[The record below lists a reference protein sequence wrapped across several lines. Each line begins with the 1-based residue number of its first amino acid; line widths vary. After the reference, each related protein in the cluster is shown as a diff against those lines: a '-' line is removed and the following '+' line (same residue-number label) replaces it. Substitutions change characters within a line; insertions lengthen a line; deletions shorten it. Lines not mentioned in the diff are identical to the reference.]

1 MPRRWTHPI
10 LLEFHVSPETVT
22 ISRASRLFGLSLGYF
37 LVLLDTTVLT
47 VALPDLRASLGG
59 GIAGLQ
65 WAVTGYTVTFAALL
79 PTAGAVSDRFGAHRV
94 FAAGVAA
101 FGLVSLLSAAAP
113 TLPVLVV
120 LRAVLGAAGALCL
133 PSSLAIITRLYAVPA
148 ARGRALGAW
157 AAITGCAL
165 AAGPVVGGLLVSAG
179 GWRAVFLVNVPVAL
193 VSLVLVRD
201 IRVPATGR
209 AIDWRAQFVACAFLA
224 VLTDAIVD
232 RRAVSA
238 IAAAALAAIM
248 VVVERRSASPAVP
261 GAVIAE
267 PGVRR
272 GLIAGAAVNFALSG
286 GLFVLTLS
294 LQRHLGPV
302 ATGLAFLPL
311 TLPTAFNPLVTGRL
325 VARFGSRPPV
335 LAGLTLLTLG
345 CLAATPVPWLG
356 MLLIGFGVS
365 FSLPALVTGVVQA
378 APEGMAG
385 VASGLL
391 NAVRQVGA
399 TLGVAVMGGLAGG
412 TAFAIAAALCLAAG
426 LTLASSGRRS

>member
-1 MPRRWTHPI
+1 M
-10 LLEFHVSPETVT
+10 
-22 ISRASRLFGLSLGYF
+22 SRASRLFGLSLGYF
-37 LVLLDTTVLT
+37 MVLLDTTVLT
-47 VALPDLRASLGG
+47 VALPDLHASLGG
-59 GIAGLQ
+59 GVAGLQ

-79 PTAGAVSDRFGAHRV
+79 LTAGAVADRFGAHRV
-94 FAAGVAA
+94 FAAGVVA
-101 FGLVSLLSAAAP
+101 FGVLSLLSAAAQ

-120 LRAVLGAAGALCL
+120 LRALLGVAGALCL
-133 PSSLAIITRLYAVPA
+133 PSSLAIIARLYPDPA
-148 ARGRALGAW
+148 DRGRALGAW

-165 AAGPVVGGLLVSAG
+165 ATGPVAGGLLVSVG
-179 GWRAVFLVNVPVAL
+179 GWRAVFLANVPVAL
-193 VSLVLVRD
+193 LSLVLVRGV
-201 IRVPATGR
+201 RVPATGR
-209 AIDWRAQFVACAFLA
+209 GLDWRAQLVACAFLA
-224 VLTDAIVD
+224 ALTDAVID

-238 IAAAALAAIM
+238 IAAGVLA
-248 VVVERRSASPAVP
+248 VVMFLVERRSASPAVP
-261 GAVIAE
+261 GAVVAE

-272 GLIAGAAVNFALSG
+272 GLVAGAAVNFALSG

-325 VARFGSRPPV
+325 VARYGPRPPV

-345 CLAATPVPWLG
+345 CLTAAPVPWLG

-378 APEGMAG
+378 APEGAAG

-399 TLGVAVMGGLAGG
+399 TLGVAVMGGLAAG
-412 TAFAIAAALCLAAG
+412 TAFAAAAALCLVAG
-426 LTLASSGRRS
+426 LILAIGGRRS

>member
-1 MPRRWTHPI
+1 
-10 LLEFHVSPETVT
+10 VSTETVT
-22 ISRASRLFGLSLGYF
+22 ISRANRLFGLSLGYF
-37 LVLLDTTVLT
+37 MVLLDTTVLT

-59 GIAGLQ
+59 GVAGLQ

-94 FAAGVAA
+94 FAAGVTA
-101 FGLVSLLSAAAP
+101 FGLISFFSAAAP
-113 TLPVLVV
+113 NLYVLVV
-120 LRAVLGAAGALCL
+120 LRALLGAAGALCL
-133 PSSLAIITRLYAVPA
+133 PSSLAIITRLYPVPA
-148 ARGRALGAW
+148 ERGRALGAW

-165 AAGPVVGGLLVSAG
+165 ASGPVAGGLLVAIG
-179 GWRAVFLVNVPVAL
+179 GWRAVFLANVPVAL
-193 VSLVLVRD
+193 LSLVLVRG
-201 IRVPATGR
+201 IRVPTTGR

-224 VLTDAIVD
+224 VLTDAIVG

-238 IAAAALAAIM
+238 IAAGILAIVM
-248 VVVERRSASPAVP
+248 LVVERRSASPAIP
-261 GAVIAE
+261 GTVIAE

-325 VARFGSRPPV
+325 VARYGPRPPV

-345 CLAATPVPWLG
+345 CLAANSVPWLS
-356 MLLIGFGVS
+356 MLSIGFGVS

-378 APEGMAG
+378 APEGKAG
-385 VASGLL
+385 VANGLL

-399 TLGVAVMGGLAGG
+399 TLGVAVMGGLAAG
-412 TAFAIAAALCLAAG
+412 TAFAVAAALCLGAG
-426 LTLASSGRRS
+426 LILALDGRRP

>member
-1 MPRRWTHPI
+1 M
-10 LLEFHVSPETVT
+10 S
-22 ISRASRLFGLSLGYF
+22 SRASRLFGLSLGYF

-59 GIAGLQ
+59 GVAGLQ

-94 FAAGVAA
+94 FTAGVAV
-101 FGLVSLLSAAAP
+101 FGLLSLLSAGAP
-113 TLPVLVV
+113 ILPVLVV
-120 LRAVLGAAGALCL
+120 LRALLGAAGALCL
-133 PSSLAIITRLYAVPA
+133 PSSLAIITRLYPVPA
-148 ARGRALGAW
+148 ERGRALGAW

-179 GWRAVFLVNVPVAL
+179 GWRAVFLANVPVAL
-193 VSLVLVRD
+193 VSLLLVRG
-201 IRVPATGR
+201 IQVPATGR
-209 AIDWRAQFVACAFLA
+209 AIDWRAQLVACAFLA

-232 RRAVSA
+232 RRVVSA
-238 IAAAALAAIM
+238 VAAGVLALVM
-248 VVVERRSASPAVP
+248 VVVDRRSASPAVP

-267 PGVRR
+267 PAVRR

-325 VARFGSRPPV
+325 VARYGPRPPV

-345 CLAATPVPWLG
+345 CLAAPSVSWLG

-378 APEGMAG
+378 APEGAAG

-399 TLGVAVMGGLAGG
+399 TLGVAVMGGLATG
-412 TAFAIAAALCLAAG
+412 TAFAVAAALCLAAG
-426 LTLASSGRRS
+426 LILAIGGGRS